1 MRTLLLCAWDMA
13 FNGKTFCFCDGLKNS
28 IKIWI

>member
-13 FNGKTFCFCDGLKNS
+13 FNGKTFVFVTGSRIL
-28 IKIWI
+28 